1 MPPSQP
7 PLLIYLHGFN
17 SSPASHKAQV
27 LRNYFSARDQLQH
40 YEVPELD
47 PVPERAMQDLVRLLD
62 ARVNDARVNKA
73 NITLLGSSLG
83 GYYASFLVERF
94 GVRVVLVNPAVNP
107 ASTLASCVGY
117 NENYYTREKYEFT
130 QEHLRQLAHYEI
142 AGIAYPEG
150 YLVFLQTG
158 DDTLDYREAADKY
171 RHCDLHIEAGGSHG
185 YSGFER
191 IIPRI
196 LAFAGI
202 PHLQPERSASVS

>member
-1 MPPSQP
+1 MSPSPPP
-7 PLLIYLHGFN
+7 KLIYLHGFN

-40 YEVPELD
+40 YQVPELD
-47 PVPERAMQDLVRLLD
+47 PDPERAMRDLVHLLD
-62 ARVNDARVNKA
+62 TRVNKA

-83 GYYASFLVERF
+83 GYYASFLAERF

-117 NENYYTREKYEFT
+117 NENYNTREKYEFT

-142 AGIAYPEG
+142 AGIAYSER

-202 PHLQPERSASVS
+202 PHLKPERSASVS